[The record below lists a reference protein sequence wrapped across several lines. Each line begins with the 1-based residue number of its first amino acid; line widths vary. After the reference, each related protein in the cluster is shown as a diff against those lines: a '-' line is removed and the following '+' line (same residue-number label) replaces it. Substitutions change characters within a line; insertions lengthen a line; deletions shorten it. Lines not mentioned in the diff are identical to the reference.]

1 MGGEEN
7 QYFQCNVWPLGGKKR
22 DLCKDG
28 NSLIEIV
35 FGGWMIEGSYCWWL
49 GDPEDGEL

>member
-1 MGGEEN
+1 MGRKINTFSVMCGHLEE
-7 QYFQCNVWPLGGKKR
+7 KKR